1 MKEDFLIEMKKMLLI
16 APEDQLDKSMF
27 PLIEKWS
34 EPEVK
39 AIQILEVLDHCI
51 HAGLA
56 SGFTINLLQTM
67 LDLSLLNE
75 NKKLDDIL
83 PLATWRN

>member
-51 HAGLA
+51 HASLA